1 MTQTPAAPSDD
12 GARQH
17 PDAQEPTDQVLDSL
31 HGWPGTDKD
40 VAEVLRLEN
49 EQLRVALDSRA
60 VIEQAKGALVLRY
73 GIPPERAFAVLRR
86 WSQDRNIKL
95 RTIADALIAV
105 SRGEGTTAFDA
116 DLLGWLQESLDRAE
130 APSPDSATP

>member
-12 GARQH
+12 GARH

-31 HGWPGTDKD
+31 HGWPSTDKD
-40 VAEVLRLEN
+40 VTEVLRLEN
-49 EQLRVALDSRA
+49 QQLRVALDTRA

-73 GIPPERAFAVLRR
+73 GIPPERAFGVLRR

-105 SRGEGTTAFDA
+105 SRGEGTAAFDA
-116 DLLGWLQESLDRAE
+116 DLVGWLRESLDRAE
-130 APSPDSATP
+130 APSPDSGTP

>member
-1 MTQTPAAPSDD
+1 MTQSPAAPSDD
-12 GARQH
+12 GAPLPEGQ
-17 PDAQEPTDQVLDSL
+17 QPTDQVLDSL
-31 HGWPGTDKD
+31 HAWPKPDKD
-40 VAEVLRLEN
+40 ATDVLRVEN
-49 EQLRVALDSRA
+49 EHLRVALDSRA

-105 SRGEGTTAFDA
+105 SRGEGTAAFDP
-116 DLLGWLQESLDRAE
+116 DLVGWLQETLDRAE
-130 APSPDSATP
+130 APPADSTP

>member
-1 MTQTPAAPSDD
+1 MTQSPAAPSDD
-12 GARQH
+12 GAR
-17 PDAQEPTDQVLDSL
+17 PTDLQEPADQVLHTL
-31 HGWPGTDKD
+31 HGWPNPEVD
-40 VAEVLRLEN
+40 VTEVLRLEN
-49 EQLRVALDSRA
+49 EQLREALESRA

-116 DLLGWLQESLDRAE
+116 DLVRWLRETLDRAE
-130 APSPDSATP
+130 APTEDDTP

>member
-1 MTQTPAAPSDD
+1 MTQSPAVPSDD
-12 GARQH
+12 GA
-17 PDAQEPTDQVLDSL
+17 PPPAVPEPANQVLDSL
-31 HGWPGTDKD
+31 HGWPSTDKD
-40 VAEVLRLEN
+40 VTEVLRLEN
-49 EQLRVALDSRA
+49 EQLRVAMDSRA

-116 DLLGWLQESLDRAE
+116 DLVGWLRESLDRAE
-130 APSPDSATP
+130 APSPDSDP